1 MAPQRHRFSQRF
13 LTILILITCIAIVL
27 LSRMDATEKAPSDE
41 PTSSTQQKISSK
53 TVDSR

>member
-27 LSRMDATEKAPSDE
+27 LSRMDGAGETSSNEVAPAPS
-41 PTSSTQQKISSK
+41 QQY
-53 TVDSR
+53 TP

>member
-27 LSRMDATEKAPSDE
+27 LSRMDDAEQPAANTQGQSQPSLNTLE
-41 PTSSTQQKISSK
+41 
-53 TVDSR
+53 